1 MIAANEP
8 AAPPFAP
15 AIPTRSVVANYA
27 LLYILVSGLLGVVG
41 QLILKRG
48 MAGLGPLTLRP
59 DSLMHVVSLLVFN
72 PLVILGLAVYVS
84 GTFFWLL
91 ALSRVDL
98 SFAYPFASLNYV
110 FVLIASWVLLGERLS
125 PIRLL
130 GVAVITL
137 GVVAISRGPA
147 VSQAGGRGVTAAPV
161 REQAK

>member
-1 MIAANEP
+1 MRLNDISLLGW
-8 AAPPFAP
+8 
-15 AIPTRSVVANYA
+15 IHA

-48 MAGLGPLTLRP
+48 MAALGPLTLRP
-59 DSLMHVVSLLVFN
+59 ESLWHVVSLLAFN

-110 FVLIASWVLLGERLS
+110 FVLFASWVLLGERLT

-130 GVAVITL
+130 GVAVIML

-147 VSQAGGRGVTAAPV
+147 VSRAGGHPV
-161 REQAK
+161 LAGSGRESLE